1 MKTVVGMFNTVGE
14 AQRTIDEL
22 IQLGFGPKDISVV
35 TNLSAQRA
43 MGGRLSLAPIESLDV
58 GRVAACGP
66 IADTMKQSTGGG
78 NGLTGTL
85 QYFGLTPKLAEHYAR
100 GVQHGETLE
109 SLTVEDKDADRV
121 VAIME
126 KHARLE
132 HEASLKAGAP
142 IAGAAAAAAAGIARE
157 VETRKEMPKQAAPMR
172 EPLRT
177 DVITNIAGKEHL
189 FGKDEERHIP
199 IMREELRVGK
209 REVERGGV
217 HVSVHVKETPVNERI
232 NLREEHVEIERRA
245 VDRAPRNGESVF
257 RGEEMEFSEYGE
269 EAVVEKGVRVVE
281 EVIVHKRTT
290 GHDEVV
296 TDTLR
301 ATEVDIDHMRDF
313 DRGGYKKHFDSLNL
327 KGSTFDEYLPAYELG
342 HRLRASKASRWEEI
356 ESQAKTNWEN
366 ARPGTWD
373 RFKDTIRYAWARARN
388 L

>member
-43 MGGRLSLAPIESLDV
+43 MGGRLSLAPIESVDV
-58 GRVAACGP
+58 GRIAACGP

-132 HEASLKAGAP
+132 HEASAKAAVPVAG
-142 IAGAAAAAAAGIARE
+142 AGAAAAAGTIRE
-157 VETRKEMPKQAAPMR
+157 TEIRKEIPKQAAPIQQPVR
-172 EPLRT
+172 A
-177 DVITNIAGKEHL
+177 DVGNTNVGKGHV
-189 FGKDEERHIP
+189 FGTEEERRIP

-245 VDRAPRNGESVF
+245 VDRAPRNGESFF
-257 RGEEMEFSEYGE
+257 RGEEMDFSEYGE

-301 ATEVDIDHMRDF
+301 ATEVDIDHLRDF
-313 DRGGYKKHFDSLNL
+313 DRGGYQKHFQGLNL
-327 KGSTFDEYLPAYELG
+327 KDSKFEDYLPAYELG
-342 HRLRASKASRWEEI
+342 HRLRANKATRWEDI
-356 ESQAKTNWEN
+356 EPQARTNWETS
-366 ARPGTWD
+366 RPGTWE
-373 RFKDTIRYAWARARN
+373 RFKESIRYAWDRARN
-388 L
+388 R